1 MATENDLRRVDS
13 RNAGEAVQEDGCVQK
28 NVAAPESF
36 RYTPLGDNSKRIRL
50 CEVLLPG
57 SRHGPLTISL
67 KEHALDAVADQF
79 DALSYVCGDPA
90 GPKSPVILNG
100 KRHTINRNLRTQL
113 CRILELD
120 WNGMIWV
127 DALSIDQ
134 TNDIERSVQV
144 NLMNR
149 IYGGAREVFIGVD
162 NGTMNARRA
171 AEEHAIVAGAVHAL
185 AAGRHVWELDTELLE
200 GKPAE
205 LSGTL
210 VRSMCRLLGSEWFS
224 RVWCVQEVCLAKKA
238 TLLIGSGSLPWET
251 FTSAI
256 GSWRK
261 HREMS
266 CCSPFVG
273 QQDAKLREAFH
284 EVCF

>member
-1 MATENDLRRVDS
+1 MATESDLRRVDS
-13 RNAGEAVQEDGCVQK
+13 RNADEAVLEDGCIQEK
-28 NVAAPESF
+28 AASPESF
-36 RYTPLGDNSKRIRL
+36 RYTPLEDNSKRIRL
-50 CEVLLPG
+50 CEVFLPG
-57 SRHGPLTISL
+57 SRHGPLIINL

-79 DALSYVCGDPA
+79 DALSYVCGDPT
-90 GPKSPVILNG
+90 GPKFPVILNG
-100 KRHTINRNLRTQL
+100 KRHTINRNVRTQL
-113 CRILELD
+113 CRILKLG
-120 WNGMIWV
+120 WNGMMWV

-134 TNDIERSVQV
+134 TNDTERSVQV

-149 IYGGAREVFIGVD
+149 IYGGAHEVFIGVD
-162 NGTMNARRA
+162 NETTDVRKA
-171 AEEHAIVAGAVHAL
+171 AEEHAIVVGAIHAL

-210 VRSMCRLLGSEWFS
+210 VRLMCRLLGSKWFS

-238 TLLIGSGSLPWET
+238 TLLIGSSSLPWET
-251 FTSAI
+251 LTSAV